1 MNISI
6 KKLVYIFLVS
16 KMIEG
21 KRVRLRSFELSDLEE
36 IMKHWNKMEL
46 RNFVGSADRGPVA
59 RNDEE
64 EWIRSTWKQRQERKA
79 FHFAIETIADNKLIG
94 GTGLFSIDW
103 TSRSAMVGISIYN
116 PEYWGKG
123 YGQESMN
130 LILGFAFRNLN
141 LNRVELDTFGF
152 NKRAQKCYLKVGFK
166 EVGRRRKA
174 RFIDGR
180 YHDDIIMDIL
190 KEEWLTKS
198 K

>member
-21 KRVRLRSFELSDLEE
+21 KRVRLRSFELSDLDE

-79 FHFAIETIADNKLIG
+79 
-94 GTGLFSIDW
+94 
-103 TSRSAMVGISIYN
+103 
-116 PEYWGKG
+116 
-123 YGQESMN
+123 
-130 LILGFAFRNLN
+130 
-141 LNRVELDTFGF
+141 
-152 NKRAQKCYLKVGFK
+152 
-166 EVGRRRKA
+166 
-174 RFIDGR
+174 
-180 YHDDIIMDIL
+180 
-190 KEEWLTKS
+190 
-198 K
+198 